1 MCCDISKYFNNSL
14 GKCQHYANPKKED
27 TSWSPK
33 MLKNDG
39 VFLKRPLKCEKYQP
53 FDKREKN
60 IDFLYDGSVSIEGQ
74 IYPYDQY
81 CASYVEGYNGNE
93 VRFS

>member
-1 MCCDISKYFNNSL
+1 
-14 GKCQHYANPKKED
+14 
-27 TSWSPK
+27 

-39 VFLKRPLKCEKYQP
+39 VFLKRPLQCEEYQP

-81 CASYVEGYNGNE
+81 CVSYVEDFNGNE
-93 VRFS
+93 VRIVILKNMKVFRLKAALNLNF

>member
-1 MCCDISKYFNNSL
+1 
-14 GKCQHYANPKKED
+14 
-27 TSWSPK
+27 

-39 VFLKRPLKCEKYQP
+39 VFLKRPLQCEEYQP

-81 CASYVEGYNGNE
+81 CISYVEDFNGNE
-93 VRFS
+93 VRIVILKNMKVFRLKAALNLNF

>member
-1 MCCDISKYFNNSL
+1 
-14 GKCQHYANPKKED
+14 
-27 TSWSPK
+27 

-39 VFLKRPLKCEKYQP
+39 VFLKRPLQCEEYQP

-81 CASYVEGYNGNE
+81 CVSYVEDFNGNE
-93 VRFS
+93 VRIIILKNIKVFRLKAALNLNF

>member
-1 MCCDISKYFNNSL
+1 
-14 GKCQHYANPKKED
+14 
-27 TSWSPK
+27 

-39 VFLKRPLKCEKYQP
+39 VFLKRPLKCEEYQP

-81 CASYVEGYNGNE
+81 CVSYV
-93 VRFS
+93 

>member
-1 MCCDISKYFNNSL
+1 
-14 GKCQHYANPKKED
+14 
-27 TSWSPK
+27 

-39 VFLKRPLKCEKYQP
+39 VFLKRPLQCEEYQP

-81 CASYVEGYNGNE
+81 CVSYVEDFNGNE
-93 VRFS
+93 VRIVIRIWKSSDWRWH